1 MKKKIVAAMLALSV
15 VSAVSAPNVT
25 NAGWTDLLKV
35 GGISIL
41 VDKFSEPLNN
51 FINTLTPKHAV
62 SSDYAT
68 KVVPIIVV
76 GSGTYTGAAQ
86 VTGPQALVDQTKAVL
101 QIEGNFSGNQFRVKA
116 LIPIDSKNVTNFSR
130 VQGVG
135 VSAQID
141 VKI

>member
-1 MKKKIVAAMLALSV
+1 MCIR
-15 VSAVSAPNVT
+15 
-25 NAGWTDLLKV
+25 DR
-35 GGISIL
+35 
-41 VDKFSEPLNN
+41 
-51 FINTLTPKHAV
+51 
-62 SSDYAT
+62 
-68 KVVPIIVV
+68 
-76 GSGTYTGAAQ
+76 YTGAAQ

>member
-1 MKKKIVAAMLALSV
+1 MKKRLIAFILALSV
-15 VSAVSAPNVT
+15 ASAVAVPAASASLLGNV
-25 NAGWTDLLKV
+25 LKV
-35 GGISIL
+35 GGIAIL
-41 VDKFSEPLNN
+41 VDQFSGPLNS
-51 FINTLTPKHAV
+51 FINTLTAKHAV

-86 VTGPQALVDQTKAVL
+86 VTGPQELVDQTKAVL
-101 QIEGNFSGNQFRVKA
+101 QIEGNFSGDKFRVKA